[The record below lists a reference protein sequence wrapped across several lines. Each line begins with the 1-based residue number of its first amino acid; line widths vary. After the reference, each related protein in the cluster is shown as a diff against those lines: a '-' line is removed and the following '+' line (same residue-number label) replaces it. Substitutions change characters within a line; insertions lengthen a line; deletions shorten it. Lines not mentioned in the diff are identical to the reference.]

1 MKEQLV
7 EQLKTQ
13 VTDLERFIQYLQASG
28 GIGSKKCSQTDGKC
42 TCDCPLH
49 GNTQTGVD
57 TYNEFVAAERL
68 RQARNGDKGS
78 QQASD
83 SEEAIKMMKRVMTLL
98 NMITFAQFGCN
109 RVAGKKF
116 ERNILKKTRKG
127 CHWGDLRAK
136 LEVAIDHVVT
146 TNKEI
151 TSKACN
157 DSDYTSDSDD
167 NTFTPPSSEKM
178 TSIVRKEL
186 AVSLRDLLEHGLVDE
201 ESDSS
206 HGSSVIVTHILD
218 WGCFPTRSS
227 HVSNDYRRRMTA
239 WDLILKYYEIKV
251 MISDRISIDL
261 SATNEAHSLTP
272 HLFSL
277 SLSVRLSNHVSRHA
291 HLLE

>member
-13 VTDLERFIQYLQASG
+13 VTDLERFIQYLQSSG
-28 GIGSKKCSQTDGKC
+28 GIGTTKKCTRSDGKC

-49 GNTQTGVD
+49 GNTQTGVN
-57 TYNEFVAAERL
+57 TYNEFIAAERL
-68 RQARNGDKGS
+68 RQAAGSGEKGS

-83 SEEAIKMMKRVMTLL
+83 SEEAIKMIKRVMTLL

-109 RVAGKKF
+109 RLAGKKF

-127 CHWGDLRAK
+127 SHWGDLRAK

-151 TSKACN
+151 SSKSCN

-167 NTFTPPSSEKM
+167 NTFIPPSSEKI

-201 ESDSS
+201 DLDSG
-206 HGSSVIVTHILD
+206 HASSVIVTHILD
-218 WGCFPTRSS
+218 WGCFPSRSS
-227 HVSNDYRRRMTA
+227 QVSSDYRRRMTA

-251 MISDRISIDL
+251 TIRYPL
-261 SATNEAHSLTP
+261 SSGLREK
-272 HLFSL
+272 
-277 SLSVRLSNHVSRHA
+277 
-291 HLLE
+291 